1 MATKFVSLDKLSH
14 FLLKLKD
21 EFVVDKSYVHTDSN
35 YTAAEKTKLSGI
47 EEGANKTT
55 VDQALSDTSTNPVQN
70 KAINTALGKKVDA
83 VTGKGLST
91 NDYDAT
97 AKGKVDNLPDNTTT
111 ELSNKVDKVSGK
123 GLSTEDYTSADK
135 AKLATID
142 ENANNYTLPTAS
154 AATLGGVKIGANVT
168 VAADGTI
175 SVTAL
180 EWENINNRPTKLSEF
195 DNDPAF
201 ITKAVSDLT
210 NYYTKTTTYTK
221 DEVNDLIG
229 AIKTI
234 QFQVVDSLPTTGE
247 PNIIYLV
254 SNSGTAPNV
263 YDEYAWIS
271 SSKTFEKIGSTDI
284 DLSDYWSKTD
294 LKECTNEEI
303 DALFVTE

>member
-35 YTAAEKTKLSGI
+35 YTAPEKTKLAGI

-55 VDQALSDTSTNPVQN
+55 VDTEMSSTSTNPVQN
-70 KAINTALGKKVDA
+70 KVVDTALGKKVDKE
-83 VTGKGLST
+83 TGKGLST
-91 NDYDAT
+91 NDYTAT
-97 AKGKVDNLPDNTTT
+97 DKAKVANLPDNTTT
-111 ELSNKVDKVSGK
+111 ALEGKVDKVSGK
-123 GLSTEDYTSADK
+123 GLSTEDYTSTEK
-135 AKLATID
+135 AKLEGIE
-142 ENANNYTLPTAS
+142 ENANNYSLPTAS
-154 AATLGGVKIGANVT
+154 DTTLGGVKIGANVT
-168 VAADGTI
+168 VAPDGTI

-229 AIKTI
+229 AVKTI
-234 QFQVVDSLPTTGE
+234 QFQIVESLPATGE
-247 PNIIYLV
+247 SNIIYLV
-254 SNSGTAPNV
+254 SNGGTAPNV
-263 YDEYAWIS
+263 YDEYAWIT

-284 DLSDYWSKTD
+284 DLSGYWSKTD
-294 LKECTNEEI
+294 LTECTNDEI
-303 DALFVTE
+303 DALFTE